1 MQFVCN
7 LNLNSLIYIF
17 STGKQIL
24 VDHIQAFP
32 EASEMDFGSEER
44 TSGCGYY
51 NLTTPAP
58 LPTKIN
64 VDTTLQ
70 PKTPIRPVVYR
81 GEFKVLYMP
90 SGAMES
96 VQNSGTEA
104 QRRYLNSLKNAL
116 ANREI
121 RPIEIRDGSSQFF
134 KPNSENTQIKP
145 PTTAQGDPTPNSG
158 NVESDLS
165 KVLVQALRKWIEQ
178 QTGNQGPSQNQLPQR
193 GSNQSNSPQGASP
206 QGGSNQNNFPQGVSP
221 QSGSNQN
228 NFAQG
233 GPNQNNFPQSGS
245 PQGEIKQNNLA
256 QTGAPLSLYQ
266 FLMKIGQKQ

>member
-1 MQFVCN
+1 M
-7 LNLNSLIYIF
+7 
-17 STGKQIL
+17 
-24 VDHIQAFP
+24 DHIPAFP

-44 TSGCGYY
+44 SSGCGYY

-64 VDTTLQ
+64 VVTTTLQ

-104 QRRYLNSLKNAL
+104 QRRHLNSLKNAL

-121 RPIEIRDGSSQFF
+121 RPIEIRGGSSQFI
-134 KPNSENTQIKP
+134 KPNSENTQTKP
-145 PTTAQGDPTPNSG
+145 PTTVQGDPVSPTPNSR

-165 KVLVQALRKWIEQ
+165 KVLTQALRKWIEQ
-178 QTGNQGPSQNQLPQR
+178 QTGNQGPFQNQLPQR
-193 GSNQSNSPQGASP
+193 GSNQNNSPQGASP
-206 QGGSNQNNFPQGVSP
+206 QGGSNQNNFPQDVSP

-233 GPNQNNFPQSGS
+233 GSNQNNFPQSGS
-245 PQGEIKQNNLA
+245 PQGGSKQNNLA